1 MEENQNN
8 SQELIPNESPIDTK
22 TSKFNPKVLII
33 GLPLFVIQLVA
44 VYFITAN
51 MLLNKPAPPK
61 SGELPKSD
69 GKTEKVV
76 KEKQPQ
82 QEAGKHVASFDDI
95 IVNPA
100 GTNGQ
105 KLMLTSVSFDMPD
118 EKQLQEIKE
127 KELIVKDII
136 INTLSNKTLSEVSKV
151 GYKDTLKIEL
161 ANNVMNKF
169 GKLKV
174 NNVYFTKYIIQ

>member
-1 MEENQNN
+1 MDENQDN
-8 SQELIPNESPIDTK
+8 SQELITNESLINPK

-33 GLPLFVIQLVA
+33 GLPIFVIQLVA

-51 MLLNKPAPPK
+51 VLINKTPSQAVGAVPK
-61 SGELPKSD
+61 SEK
-69 GKTEKVV
+69 KTEKAV
-76 KEKQPQ
+76 EQKQKQ
-82 QEAGKHVASFDDI
+82 QEVGKHIASFDDI

-118 EKQLQEIKE
+118 EKQLQEIKD